1 MYRHQGHGFAINRS
15 KKKFG
20 GSFKRIDEGGGED
33 PQIARR
39 PLSDFSVAHLLGFQ
53 CTHVTTEVTL
63 TSVN

>member
-1 MYRHQGHGFAINRS
+1 MYRHQGQGFAINRS
-15 KKKFG
+15 ETKFG

-39 PLSDFSVAHLLGFQ
+39 PLSEFSVVHLLGFQ
-53 CTHVTTEVTL
+53 CTHVTTDITL